1 MADKIDNIIN
11 SSVATLIGIVM
22 LCAVVIPVGMSLIL
36 AMPEAYNEFATILK
50 VAITMAIVGLIV
62 GIVRYF
68 SSNKE

>member
-11 SSVATLIGIVM
+11 SSVATLVGIVM
-22 LCAVVIPVGMSLIL
+22 LCAVVIPVGLDLIL
-36 AMPEAYNEFATILK
+36 GMPEAYSEFETILK
-50 VAITMAIVGLIV
+50 VAITMAIIGLIV